1 MQRGPDG
8 TFTYVVDANN
18 TVQMRPVQLALTQG
32 ATVVIASG
40 LQAGERVVTDGQ
52 EKLQA
57 GSKVAPQGS
66 GAAASEH
73 VRKHRI
79 ADMSISRPFI
89 LRPIATSLLMVGLL
103 LVGIV
108 AYRQLPISALPQVDY
123 PTIQV
128 VTFYPGASPDVTAS
142 SITAPLERQFGE
154 LPGLSQM
161 TSSSSFGASV
171 VTLQF
176 TLEENIDVAEQE
188 VQAAINS
195 AADLSAE

>member
-1 MQRGPDG
+1 
-8 TFTYVVDANN
+8 
-18 TVQMRPVQLALTQG
+18 
-32 ATVVIASG
+32 
-40 LQAGERVVTDGQ
+40 
-52 EKLQA
+52 
-57 GSKVAPQGS
+57 
-66 GAAASEH
+66 
-73 VRKHRI
+73 
-79 ADMSISRPFI
+79 MSISRPFI
-89 LRPIATSLLMVGLL
+89 LRPIATSLLMTGLL

-188 VQAAINS
+188 AVSYTHLHSFKPTAGFRTCSICGLPRS
-195 AADLSAE
+195 HKVHDLTH